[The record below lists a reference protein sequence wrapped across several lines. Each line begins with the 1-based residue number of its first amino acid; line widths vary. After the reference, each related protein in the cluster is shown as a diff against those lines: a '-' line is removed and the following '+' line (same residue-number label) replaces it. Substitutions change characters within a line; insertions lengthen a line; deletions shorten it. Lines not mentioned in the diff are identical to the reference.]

1 MARLEDAETY
11 HLGYS
16 DVEAERLIRQ
26 GRYINGMTEQFFR
39 ASGIEAGQRV
49 LDVGSGV
56 GEVALIL
63 SMLVGSSGK
72 VVGVERDGRS
82 ISRARARV
90 QDADIANVEFV
101 QGDVSE
107 FRTETVFDAVVG
119 RYVLQFLPDP
129 VGVLRSLA
137 VMVKTGGI
145 FAFQEA
151 SFGPFIALSDHLPLR
166 SKCVRLMRDAAI
178 RAGVGVEMGPEL
190 YKAFQDASLP
200 APAMRFDMPLGRE
213 PEFTRLLSDR
223 LAITLQDPKTASSSV
238 EELGDLNTLAD
249 RLREEVERSNSVVPW
264 IGLVGASCRK

>member
-1 MARLEDAETY
+1 MTRLDDAETY

-16 DVEAERLIRQ
+16 DAEAERLIRQ

-39 ASGIEAGQRV
+39 SSGIETGQRV

-63 SMLVGSSGK
+63 SALVGPSGK
-72 VVGVERDGRS
+72 VIGIERDGSS
-82 ISRARARV
+82 IGRARARLHE
-90 QDADIANVEFV
+90 AGISNVEFI
-101 QGDVSE
+101 QADVSK
-107 FRTETVFDAVVG
+107 FSTERVFDAVVG

-129 VGVLRSLA
+129 VEVLRSLA
-137 VMVKTGGI
+137 AMIRVGGI
-145 FAFQEA
+145 VAFQEV
-151 SFGPFIALSDHLPLR
+151 SFSPFVALSDHLPLR

-178 RAGVGVEMGPEL
+178 RAGVHVEMGPEL

-200 APAMRFDMPLGRE
+200 APSMRFDMPLGRD

-223 LAITLQDPKTASSSV
+223 LAITLQDPKNASGSV
-238 EELGDLNTLAD
+238 QEVGDLSTLAD
-249 RLREEVERSNSVVPW
+249 RLKEEVERSNSVVPW